1 VSLAGTLQRSGT
13 IDLARFML
21 EQRLIGRM
29 LIKLIAQPDIQAS
42 LIVYQWIESKSSNDL
57 TSF

>member
-29 LIKLIAQPDIQAS
+29 LIKLIAQPDIQVS